1 MVKTDPK
8 SRIEVWK
15 SEYINNSPIST
26 RTIRLDEDKNV
37 DILQIEPG
45 NKDDYM
51 VEFVEKKEEEP
62 KNASNAHDLELY
74 NCMEEGFK
82 RAMAEVV
89 NTLNR
94 LNEDP
99 NFEYSH
105 MPCMRLI
112 KIELSKSL
120 DNKLKTMLSEFEQ
133 ALNNMVQ

>member
-8 SRIEVWK
+8 SRIEIWG
-15 SEYINNSPIST
+15 SAYINDRDAGT
-26 RTIRLDEDKNV
+26 RKKEDKNV

-45 NKDDYM
+45 NCPDDYI
-51 VEFVEKKEEEP
+51 VEVVEKKDGGKCEDT
-62 KNASNAHDLELY
+62 SNARDLELC

-82 RAMAEVV
+82 RAMTEVV

-133 ALNNMVQ
+133 ALNNMV